1 MKKIYAILLV
11 MSLSFPSFAQDY
23 ISTLSYNMG
32 MAVDGSDM
40 AEFIDDVSYK
50 GFSMGSRQYLSR
62 FSSVGFEVGWNVFDK
77 KEYGTFDQDNITA
90 TGTQIRYINAFPIM
104 LNYHLYM
111 GNRRG
116 IRIYFGAGAGTYYIE
131 QRQQLGLFAV
141 TTSNWHWGLAPE
153 VGILIPMGRTTS
165 LNVSAKYNY
174 AFEAG
179 DSIQYQYIGLN
190 IGFAF
195 KH

>member
-11 MSLSFPSFAQDY
+11 LALSIPSFAQDY

-50 GFSMGSRQYLSR
+50 GFSMGSRKYLSR

-77 KEYGTFDQDNITA
+77 KEAGTFVQDNITA

-111 GNRRG
+111 GNRR
-116 IRIYFGAGAGTYYIE
+116 
-131 QRQQLGLFAV
+131 
-141 TTSNWHWGLAPE
+141 
-153 VGILIPMGRTTS
+153 
-165 LNVSAKYNY
+165 
-174 AFEAG
+174 
-179 DSIQYQYIGLN
+179 SI
-190 IGFAF
+190 
-195 KH
+195 